1 MALVAMSA
9 FVLIVIIIAILC
21 VTGSSAKY
29 RREKRSRSIDSLQL
43 ADGNFASFQL
53 KGTSATNM
61 TRSREL
67 PTRPGT
73 TQSWLSDQS
82 REPPT
87 YGSVLGDGRNSAGV
101 MNMYGLATDVIPPL
115 PNSGP
120 PPHTS
125 MEAMQKLSALVGR
138 DIRSQNT
145 AYVTPSARG
154 SDGGRNDYM
163 PTRSDQYATRS
174 DYGRVEYRGHIP
186 SSSASSQ
193 LPNPDSPQQAAEA
206 YDSFDEEE
214 DVESVDDTVIRGDR
228 TLNDGAEDIARHYG
242 STDHYRDTWRK
253 VRETDMVRAPILT
266 SQQSSAAGRSST
278 TESTSEG
285 PWATVP
291 ATPNQL
297 TTGFSSFV

>member
-1 MALVAMSA
+1 MASVETEQLFVPESIPDDPFYTTWWFMALVAMGA

-53 KGTSATNM
+53 KGTSAANM

-73 TQSWLSDQS
+73 TQSWVSDQS
-82 REPPT
+82 REPPA
-87 YGSVLGDGRNSAGV
+87 YGSVLGGSRNSGGV

-120 PPHTS
+120 PHTS
-125 MEAMQKLSALVGR
+125 VEAMQKLSALVGR

-154 SDGGRNDYM
+154 GSDNGRNEYM
-163 PTRSDQYATRS
+163 PTRSDLYATRS
-174 DYGRVEYRGHIP
+174 EYGRVEYRGHIP
-186 SSSASSQ
+186 SSSGGSGAGSQ
-193 LPNPDSPQQAAEA
+193 PQGSPLQQPEV

-214 DVESVDDTVIRGDR
+214 DVVDDDTVIRGDR
-228 TLNDGAEDIARHYG
+228 TMTDGVDDIARHYG
-242 STDHYRDTWRK
+242 STDQYRDTWRK
-253 VRETDMVRAPILT
+253 VRDTDMVR
-266 SQQSSAAGRSST
+266 G
-278 TESTSEG
+278 
-285 PWATVP
+285 
-291 ATPNQL
+291 
-297 TTGFSSFV
+297 

>member
-1 MALVAMSA
+1 M
-9 FVLIVIIIAILC
+9 LIVIIIAILC

-53 KGTSATNM
+53 KGTSAANM

-82 REPPT
+82 REPPA

-120 PPHTS
+120 PQTTLD
-125 MEAMQKLSALVGR
+125 AMQKLSNLVGR

-145 AYVTPSARG
+145 AFVTPSARG
-154 SDGGRNDYM
+154 SDNGRNEYM
-163 PTRSDQYATRS
+163 PTRSSDLYGTRS
-174 DYGRVEYRGHIP
+174 DYGRVEYAGHIP
-186 SSSASSQ
+186 SSTSSQ
-193 LPNPDSPQQAAEA
+193 QHNPASPQHPPEV

-214 DVESVDDTVIRGDR
+214 DIESVDDTVIRGDR
-228 TLNDGAEDIARHYG
+228 TMTDGVDDIARHYG
-242 STDHYRDTWRK
+242 STDQYRDTWRK
-253 VRETDMVRAPILT
+253 VRETDMVRGEK
-266 SQQSSAAGRSST
+266 SSRT
-278 TESTSEG
+278 I
-285 PWATVP
+285 P
-291 ATPNQL
+291 
-297 TTGFSSFV
+297 